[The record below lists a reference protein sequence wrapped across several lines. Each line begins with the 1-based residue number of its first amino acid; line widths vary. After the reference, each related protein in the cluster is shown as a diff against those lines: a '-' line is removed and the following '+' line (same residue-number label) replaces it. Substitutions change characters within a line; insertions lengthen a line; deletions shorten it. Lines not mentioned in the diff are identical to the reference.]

1 MPEASCLTVP
11 RRFDVFCHVF
21 FFRVSDRLFVPPV
34 KVAAES
40 TVEAAA
46 GEEVLAV
53 RRAFVSRVSRWS
65 RDSPPASGPGS
76 GLRARRLDPP
86 SLEVCDIKPCARSG
100 MPVTSS
106 RVPAQGG
113 PPGLPWLR
121 AGEQLTQVASRHPVH
136 MSRVPAHGGPLGLP
150 WLRAGGEHATDI
162 SHTHSHPFGMVRPI
176 LGVARTPHPFGP

>member
-1 MPEASCLTVP
+1 M
-11 RRFDVFCHVF
+11 
-21 FFRVSDRLFVPPV
+21 

-86 SLEVCDIKPCARSG
+86 SLEVCDIKEGIWVGHAETTIFVLEYRF
-100 MPVTSS
+100 
-106 RVPAQGG
+106 
-113 PPGLPWLR
+113 
-121 AGEQLTQVASRHPVH
+121 
-136 MSRVPAHGGPLGLP
+136 AHKKEVNNL
-150 WLRAGGEHATDI
+150 
-162 SHTHSHPFGMVRPI
+162 
-176 LGVARTPHPFGP
+176 